1 MGDFIM
7 SLAALI
13 VAILSLVVA
22 VSALCWQVVTWQI
35 NGGRVRVQLV
45 HGVVGAGGVVTTPI
59 RRDNTAVDI
68 DALRGLGWHG
78 PEMLGV
84 VVTNTGRADV
94 HVTGTAFWHPTSR
107 TALSFPGGN
116 ALSPRLPDTVS
127 PGTTETWYL
136 DLVEGRALVRAMN
149 EAEQLRGRQLQMRV
163 TLGSGKTK
171 TTRGSLQV

>member
-1 MGDFIM
+1 M

-22 VSALCWQVVTWQI
+22 VSALCWQVVSWQM

-59 RRDNTAVDI
+59 RRANRAVDI

-78 PEMLGV
+78 PEVLGV
-84 VVTNTGRADV
+84 VVTNTGRANIQV
-94 HVTGTAFWHPTSR
+94 SGAALWHQSSR
-107 TALSFPGGN
+107 SALSFPGGN
-116 ALSPRLPDTVS
+116 ALSPRLPCTVS
-127 PGTTETWYL
+127 PGTTETWYV
-136 DLVEGRALVRAMN
+136 DLVQGRALVRAMN

-163 TLGSGKTK
+163 TLGTGRNK
-171 TTRGSLQV
+171 TTRGSLRV